1 MTFAKLDQ
9 GITKSSIWGLPYY
22 VRVVW
27 ISFLAEKDETG
38 FVAGSRS
45 GMIRVCNVSPEEFD
59 EAIRILSSP
68 DPDSRTP
75 DFEGRRIDIVEGG
88 WIVLNHEKYI
98 LPENIRKENHRHYMR
113 EWREKNKLVNSRE
126 FTNVHK
132 CSPSISISRSRSS
145 SISVSSNSSNITSS
159 NKDKVAL
166 LLEYWNSKECLIH
179 HKKLSKTI
187 INYLTARLKEFTDI
201 DLRKCIDNYSL
212 ILSDS
217 SKYWYSYKHGI
228 DEFFRNGERKLAPY
242 VKFLP
247 ERFVEENF
255 LFFTNKKP
263 EFKNK
268 SFNQYPEEQE
278 VPTI

>member
-1 MTFAKLDQ
+1 MTFAKLDN
-9 GITKSSIWGLPYY
+9 GITKSSIWSEPYH

-88 WIVLNHEKYI
+88 WIVLNHEKYR
-98 LPENIRKENHRHYMR
+98 LPESVKKEKHRQYMR
-113 EWREKNKLVNSRE
+113 DWRNKKEDVNSRE

-132 CSPSISISRSRSS
+132 RSPSVSE
-145 SISVSSNSSNITSS
+145 SVSVSDK
-159 NKDKVAL
+159 NKAISM
-166 LLEYWNSKECLIH
+166 LEYWNLKKDLIH
-179 HKKLSKTI
+179 HRQLSKTMN
-187 INYLTARLKEFTDI
+187 NYISARLKEFSEEE
-201 DLRKCIDNYSL
+201 LKKCIDNYSTV
-212 ILSDS
+212 LSDQ
-217 SKYWYSYKHGI
+217 KYWYSYKHGI
-228 DEFFRNGERKLAPY
+228 DEFFRSGDRKPAPY

-255 LFFTNKKP
+255 LTKKGGGYDGKP
-263 EFKNK
+263 
-268 SFNQYPEEQE
+268 
-278 VPTI
+278 VPRNCKTDDEYSSVC